1 MSRSRIVVVALIA
14 VIAVVVAWYGMQM
27 MAPPPADLDL
37 SREKPSAAGRYRVA
51 IAPELEPLEQGR
63 LHSWIV
69 TLRTVAGAPVTDAT
83 LTVDGGMPQHGHG
96 LPTQPQSAGHIGE
109 GRYRFD
115 GVRFN
120 MAGWWVLKFTIE
132 APTGKDAAEFNIQ
145 L

>member
-1 MSRSRIVVVALIA
+1 MSRPRLVIVALIV
-14 VIAVVVAWYGMQM
+14 VIAVVASWYVMRM

-37 SREKPSAAGRYRVA
+37 SRDKPSAAGLYRVA
-51 IAPELEPLEQGR
+51 VEPELQPLEQGR

-69 TLRTVAGAPVTDAT
+69 SVQANGAPVTDAT
-83 LTVDGGMPQHGHG
+83 LTIDGGMPQHGHG

-109 GRYRFD
+109 GRYRID

-120 MAGWWVLKFTIE
+120 MGGWWVLKIGIASSAGSDT
-132 APTGKDAAEFNIQ
+132 AEFNIM